1 MGITKVGEYLYKGT
15 GDNDG
20 DYAFAGLNY
29 GTYYSYVLKFKTDGP
44 ITINSITLSNAGTD
58 NTDSTKYLGAYF
70 VSCNEND
77 TPSSNIYNKSLAS
90 IHQTRLRFDYK
101 WQNGSFISG
110 TTGKAVGY
118 TDELTLQKGYFFV
131 YIGHAVSGTSNSYRT
146 YSSFY
151 KYGASNNYG
160 VQISFEEV
168 QIPVTVSFY
177 VNENLF
183 QNFQTIADQSI
194 TIPYGPNNFTE
205 KTPPYTMY
213 FDPNGGKVNNSTEAL
228 SKQFVDEI
236 EYSFAYWTDEEGYSY
251 YPGQSFTPNSDTN
264 FYGYFNWNYITS
276 ITLPTPTK
284 IDFTENKRV
293 SFDSRIN
300 NLTFEDSF
308 GGSTESVY
316 ECIGWYWY
324 DIDNNEYIKIGDPNG
339 IIYGGLDG
347 AVLLAFWSEEPVS
360 SSNPTPII
368 LPIPNKVTG
377 YEFQGW
383 SIDGTI
389 ENIIRETIYIPT
401 TDITL
406 YGVWEVQGGIYM
418 YLEKDKKWHR
428 VVIHNFI
435 NQNWQTT
442 EYNKN

>member
-1 MGITKVGEYLYKGT
+1 MDIL
-15 GDNDG
+15 
-20 DYAFAGLNY
+20 
-29 GTYYSYVLKFKTDGP
+29 
-44 ITINSITLSNAGTD
+44 
-58 NTDSTKYLGAYF
+58 
-70 VSCNEND
+70 
-77 TPSSNIYNKSLAS
+77 
-90 IHQTRLRFDYK
+90 
-101 WQNGSFISG
+101 
-110 TTGKAVGY
+110 
-118 TDELTLQKGYFFV
+118 
-131 YIGHAVSGTSNSYRT
+131 
-146 YSSFY
+146 
-151 KYGASNNYG
+151 
-160 VQISFEEV
+160 
-168 QIPVTVSFY
+168 
-177 VNENLF
+177 
-183 QNFQTIADQSI
+183 
-194 TIPYGPNNFTE
+194 YGPNNFTE

-264 FYGYFNWNYITS
+264 FYGYFNWNYITP